1 MCNWFGYLLFISNFF
16 IPVTISESKLEKAK
30 VEAKEVLAKQVKV
43 SLEFQ
48 IEQVGVQLS
57 FVSCWGSTILNG
69 FLIPIFSTS
78 SDLC

>member
-48 IEQVGVQLS
+48 IEQVGVQLG
-57 FVSCWGSTILNG
+57 WGSTILNRL
-69 FLIPIFSTS
+69 LIPIFSTS